1 MGPGGTRHA
10 LASTDLSDRHSSGRP
25 LRLIRRFGPYLLALG
40 VIGALLLF
48 ASPERFAQA
57 TRRFNPTVAPLLALL
72 SFCYY
77 LLQGVRWRPLL
88 AAAGVKIP
96 FPRAILLNF
105 AGQAVGLLPGGE
117 LARCVLV
124 SEVCQSEVGDAVATV
139 TVQELIYSLLI
150 TAVAVPG
157 SLRWPE
163 AAAGVL
169 LSLVGIATVF
179 LVLTVPAVFRAVTR
193 VLGRIPVAR
202 RYTGDVEELRRST
215 VLLLTRWDTLAWSLV
230 SVAQVLITVTM
241 FWLAVQAVAPG
252 MLSYPQAALVYAIAH
267 LAGSLSF
274 SPGGLGG
281 FEAVCVGMLLA
292 FGVPLSAAIA
302 ASLVQRLSDK
312 GLGTLYGTAAYLVAR
327 RRYQLQRRSMVHHR
341 STRRKAPTPT

>member
-1 MGPGGTRHA
+1 MA
-10 LASTDLSDRHSSGRP
+10 LA
-25 LRLIRRFGPYLLALG
+25 
-40 VIGALLLF
+40 VIGALLLI

-57 TRRFNPTVAPLLALL
+57 ARRFNPRVAPLLALL
-72 SFCYY
+72 SFSYY

-88 AAAGVKIP
+88 VAAGVRIS

-105 AGQAVGLLPGGE
+105 AGQAAGLLPGGE

-124 SEVCQSEVGDAVATV
+124 SEVCQREVGDAVATV
-139 TVQELIYSLLI
+139 TVQELIYTLLI

-163 AAAGVL
+163 AAAGVVA
-169 LSLVGIATVF
+169 SLAGITAVF
-179 LVLTVPAVFRAVTR
+179 LVLTVPAMFRVVTQI
-193 VLGRIPVAR
+193 LGRIPFAR

-215 VLLLTRWDTLAWSLV
+215 VHLLRRWDTLAWSLV

-241 FWLAVQAVAPG
+241 FWLAVEAVAPG
-252 MLSYPQAALVYAIAH
+252 VLSFPQAALEYAIAH

-292 FGVPLSAAIA
+292 VGVAFPAAIA

-312 GLGTLYGTAAYLVAR
+312 GLGTVYGTAAYLVAR
-327 RRYQLQRRSMVHHR
+327 HKYHLQSRSIVHHR
-341 STRRKAPTPT
+341 STGRKAPSAP